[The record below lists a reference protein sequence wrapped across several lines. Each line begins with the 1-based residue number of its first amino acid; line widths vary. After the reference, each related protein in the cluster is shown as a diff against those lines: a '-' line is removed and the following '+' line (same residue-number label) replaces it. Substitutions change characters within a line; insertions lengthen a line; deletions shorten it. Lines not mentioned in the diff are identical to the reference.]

1 MLNKLTLGREYQK
14 TEIAKE
20 LEIPEILDNYGGIAE
35 TKKFTLLFI
44 TMDKTFDAELPKP
57 LNEMTRLERYN
68 HNFPYL
74 DIFDMEENT
83 FNWDS
88 PENMNISSPMI
99 KKFTEKSS
107 PWYLF
112 VRMYHQRWD
121 NDNNPNKHFFYLG
134 KIDYQT
140 IRKGTEFPVHIISNI
155 LEPIHNPT
163 KELKSIFEWKPKNYH
178 IRLQE
183 FKNLEEMT
191 INKCNHLASQQ
202 EGNRLE
208 FKETFFGNREK
219 GAKDEIKYS
228 CLKTIC
234 GFLNRSGG
242 SLVIGV
248 RDEEDQGIHNITG
261 IDFDINYDNDNDYMD
276 RLQASIRATLDDGGI
291 INQHIKIKIHKSNK
305 NIKICEIIVKKL
317 PSKHHSTLNGEIYVR
332 QNATTPKI
340 SKNKHKEWIDDRN

>member
-1 MLNKLTLGREYQK
+1 M
-14 TEIAKE
+14 
-20 LEIPEILDNYGGIAE
+20 
-35 TKKFTLLFI
+35 

-57 LNEMTRLERYN
+57 LDKMTRQERYN

-74 DIFDMEENT
+74 DVFDMEENT

-99 KKFTEKSS
+99 KNFVEKKT

-121 NDNNPNKHFFYLG
+121 NDNNPNKYFFYIGEIEYLSH
-134 KIDYQT
+134 
-140 IRKGTEFPVHIISNI
+140 RKGTEFPVHIISNI
-155 LEPIHNPT
+155 VEQINKPIR
-163 KELKSIFEWKPKNYH
+163 ELKDIYEWRPKNYK

-183 FKNLEEMT
+183 FKNLEDSM
-191 INKCNHLASQQ
+191 INKCSQLASQQ

-208 FKETFFGNREK
+208 FKETFFGNKQK
-219 GAKDEIKYS
+219 GSKDEIKYS

-242 SLVIGV
+242 SLVIGI
-248 RDEEDQGIHNITG
+248 RDEEENGIHKITG
-261 IDFDINYDNDNDYMD
+261 IDFDVNYENDNDYID
-276 RLQASIRATLDDGGI
+276 RLQASIRSNLDDGGI

-305 NIKICEIIVKKL
+305 NIKICEIIVNAL
-317 PSKHHSTLNGEIYVR
+317 PYRHYSELNGEIYVR

-340 SKNKHKEWIDDRN
+340 STKKRKEWINNRK